1 MPRITHYTSPCPEN
15 VNSQILQM
23 VVDYLTDISAVGL
36 GPSNLLYN
44 VYQYAVGYEVH
55 LYLEALNGQKGTEV
69 ELLVATNDEDPEQV
83 IGFLI
88 CLPVQGDWEACSVA
102 YMAVREGHRR
112 QGVAGAMLADMVRRY
127 PHAELACSIG
137 KVPYFEALGFEVIGQ
152 RETQVLM
159 STRHYRSNGLRGSI
173 DTTPIYRSLEV
184 QQIHTY
190 LLQKNGKRAMLD
202 AEKQRDRHLD
212 QTSRHVE
219 EFVRQR
225 LTLH

>member
-1 MPRITHYTSPCPEN
+1 
-15 VNSQILQM
+15 
-23 VVDYLTDISAVGL
+23 
-36 GPSNLLYN
+36 
-44 VYQYAVGYEVH
+44 
-55 LYLEALNGQKGTEV
+55 
-69 ELLVATNDEDPEQV
+69 
-83 IGFLI
+83 
-88 CLPVQGDWEACSVA
+88 
-102 YMAVREGHRR
+102 MAVREGHRR
-112 QGVAGAMLADMVRRY
+112 QGVARALLADMVGRY

-159 STRHYRSNGLRGSI
+159 STRHYRSNGLRGFI

-202 AEKQRDRHLD
+202 AEKQRDRYLD

-219 EFVRQR
+219 EFRPSAPDPALIVGQSKALAAHPAARAFLR
-225 LTLH
+225 LLLNRA

>member
-1 MPRITHYTSPCPEN
+1 
-15 VNSQILQM
+15 
-23 VVDYLTDISAVGL
+23 
-36 GPSNLLYN
+36 
-44 VYQYAVGYEVH
+44 
-55 LYLEALNGQKGTEV
+55 LNGEKGTEV
-69 ELLVATNDEDPEQV
+69 QLLVATADDDPEQV
-83 IGFLI
+83 TGFLLY
-88 CLPVQGDWEACSVA
+88 LPVQGDWEACSVA

-112 QGVAGAMLADMVRRY
+112 QGVARAMIAEMVARF
-127 PHAELACSIG
+127 PHVELACTVG
-137 KVPYFEALGFEVIGQ
+137 KVPYFEALGFAVIGQ

-159 STRHYRSNGLRGSI
+159 STRHYRSNGLRGFI

-212 QTSRHVE
+212 QTTRHTE

-225 LTLH
+225 LTVH